1 MRLIYIKAY
10 RLRKLYIYGLLIVFT
25 VLALGLNAVFANS
38 GSAPATS
45 WAVANR
51 TIVID
56 PGHGGIDPGAV
67 GSGGIKE
74 KEIVLQVSKRLE
86 QLLKNAGA
94 KVILTRESD
103 IDLSTPGSGSLL
115 KRKREDLSK
124 RVALANDNNASVF
137 LSIHVNAFPSSR
149 WRGAQTFYQ
158 KKDEDSKRLA
168 ECVQSELIKIMKNTT
183 RAAKASDF
191 YTTRHTKMAGVII
204 EIGFISNPAEA
215 SLLNKPA
222 YQRKLAHAIYSG
234 LIKYYAEQL
243 PKPETDNKSN
253 SNSDSKANTQ

>member
-1 MRLIYIKAY
+1 MKLIYIKAY
-10 RLRKLYIYGLLIVFT
+10 RLNKLYIYALLIVFT
-25 VLALGLNAVFANS
+25 LLGLGLNSVFADS
-38 GSAPATS
+38 GSAPVTS
-45 WAVANR
+45 WAVANK

-67 GSGGIKE
+67 GSGGVEE

-86 QLLKNAGA
+86 QLLKQAGA
-94 KVILTRESD
+94 KVLLTRESD
-103 IDLSTPGSGSLL
+103 IDLGTPGSGSLL

-124 RVALANDNNASVF
+124 RVALANDNDASVF

-158 KKDEDSKRLA
+158 KKDEDSKKLA
-168 ECVQSELIKIMKNTT
+168 ESIQSELIKIMKNTT

-204 EIGFISNPAEA
+204 EIGFISNPSEA
-215 SLLNKPA
+215 NLLNKPA
-222 YQRKLAHAIYSG
+222 YQRKLAYAIYSG
-234 LIKYYAEQL
+234 LVKYYAEQL
-243 PKPETDNKSN
+243 PKPETN
-253 SNSDSKANTQ
+253 SNNPNVNSNPSR

>member
-1 MRLIYIKAY
+1 MRLIYIRTY
-10 RLRKLYIYGLLIVFT
+10 SLRKLYIYGLFIAFT
-25 VLALGLNAVFANS
+25 VLALGLNSVFANS

-45 WAVANR
+45 WAIANR

-67 GSGGIKE
+67 GFGGIKE

-86 QLLKNAGA
+86 QLLKQAGA

-124 RVALANDNNASVF
+124 RVALANDNDASVF

-158 KKDEDSKRLA
+158 KKDDDSKKLA
-168 ECVQSELIKIMKNTT
+168 ECIQSELIRVMKNTT
-183 RAAKASDF
+183 RAAKPSDF
-191 YTTRHTKMAGVII
+191 YTTRNTKMAGVIV

-215 SLLNKPA
+215 ALMNKPA
-222 YQRKLAHAIYSG
+222 YQRQLVNAIYSG
-234 LIKYYAEQL
+234 LVKYYAEQL
-243 PKPETDNKSN
+243 PKPK
-253 SNSDSKANTQ
+253 K

>member
-1 MRLIYIKAY
+1 MVRLRLIFIKTY
-10 RLRKLYIYGLLIVFT
+10 SLKKLYIYGLLVVFT
-25 VLALGLNAVFANS
+25 ILTLGLNSVFANS

-67 GSGGIKE
+67 GSGGVKE

-86 QLLKNAGA
+86 QLLKHAGA
-94 KVILTRESD
+94 KVLMTRESD
-103 IDLSTPGSGSLL
+103 IDLSTSSSGSLL

-124 RVALANDNNASVF
+124 RVALANDNDASAF

-158 KKDEDSKRLA
+158 KKDYDSKKLA
-168 ECVQSELIKIMKNTT
+168 ECIQSELIRIMKNTT
-183 RAAKASDF
+183 RAAKPSDF
-191 YTTRHTKMAGVII
+191 YTTRNTKMAGVII

-215 SLLNKPA
+215 SLINKPA
-222 YQRKLAHAIYSG
+222 YQRKLANAIYSG
-234 LIKYYAEQL
+234 LVKYYAEQL
-243 PKPETDNKSN
+243 PKPETNTNN
-253 SNSDSKANTQ
+253 SNVR